1 MSPVP
6 SRHATRLRA
15 FIFLTQL
22 VALCACSALGKP
34 PTEASIQG
42 LSPSGYVT
50 LTETFV
56 VALGEGSGTLQFGG
70 KEYPF
75 RLIGTVVGP
84 SASLT
89 KISVSGEVY
98 KLNTVS
104 DFPGAYAQRS
114 GPPGLEKPGVG
125 DLWLENKG
133 GVIMHLTGKS
143 SGVMLSLGRDEILV
157 RM

>member
-1 MSPVP
+1 MIKK
-6 SRHATRLRA
+6 LL
-15 FIFLTQL
+15 F
-22 VALCACSALGKP
+22 VASLLALFACSSTVKP
-34 PTEASIQG
+34 PTEADISG

-56 VALGEGSGTLQFGG
+56 VALGGGSGTLQFQGR
-70 KEYPF
+70 EYPF
-75 RLIGTVVGP
+75 TLIGAVVGP
-84 SASLT
+84 SASVT

-104 DFPGAYAQRS
+104 EFPGAYAQRS
-114 GPPGLEKPGVG
+114 GPPGLQKAGAG
-125 DLWLENKG
+125 DLWLENKA

>member
-1 MSPVP
+1 MTFAL
-6 SRHATRLRA
+6 RLATRLK
-15 FIFLTQL
+15 ILMFL
-22 VALCACSALGKP
+22 APLCACSAIGKP
-34 PTEASIQG
+34 PTPASIEG

-56 VALGEGSGTLQFGG
+56 VALGGGSGTLQFQG
-70 KEYPF
+70 KDYPF
-75 RLIGTVVGP
+75 KLIGTVVGP

-104 DFPGAYAQRS
+104 DFAGAYAQRS
-114 GPPGLEKPGVG
+114 GPPGLEKPGAG
-125 DLWLENKG
+125 DLWLENKA
-133 GVIMHLTGKS
+133 GVIMHLTGRS

>member
-1 MSPVP
+1 MMK
-6 SRHATRLRA
+6 LR
-15 FIFLTQL
+15 FLAPL
-22 VALCACSALGKP
+22 LALCACSAIGTP
-34 PTEASIQG
+34 PTPASIAG
-42 LSPSGYVT
+42 LSPSGYVS

-56 VALGEGSGTLQFGG
+56 VALGGGSGTLQFQGR
-70 KEYPF
+70 EYPF
-75 RLIGTVVGP
+75 KLIGTVVGP

-104 DFPGAYAQRS
+104 EFPGAYAQRS
-114 GPPGLEKPGVG
+114 GPPGLEKPGGG
-125 DLWLENKG
+125 DLWLENKSG
-133 GVIMHLTGKS
+133 MIMHLIGSS

>member
-1 MSPVP
+1 MLKKLMILAP
-6 SRHATRLRA
+6 
-15 FIFLTQL
+15 L
-22 VALCACSALGKP
+22 VALCACSTIGKP
-34 PTEASIQG
+34 PTEASIAG

-56 VALGEGSGTLQFGG
+56 VALGGGSGTLQYQGRD
-70 KEYPF
+70 YPF
-75 RLIGTVVGP
+75 KLLGTVVGP

-98 KLNTVS
+98 KLNAVS

-114 GPPGLEKPGVG
+114 GPPGLERPGAG
-125 DLWLENKG
+125 DLWLENKA

>member
-1 MSPVP
+1 VSLV
-6 SRHATRLRA
+6 S
-15 FIFLTQL
+15 L
-22 VALCACSALGKP
+22 VALGACAALGKP
-34 PTEASIQG
+34 PTEANIQG
-42 LSPSGYVT
+42 LSPTGYVT

-56 VALGEGSGTLQFGG
+56 VALDGGSGTLQFRGRN
-70 KEYPF
+70 YPF
-75 RLIGTVVGP
+75 TLIGTVMGP

-98 KLNTVS
+98 KLKTVS
-104 DFPGAYAQRS
+104 DFPGVYAQSS

-125 DLWLENKG
+125 DLWLANNA
-133 GVIMHLTGKS
+133 GVIMHLTGNN